1 MDFFIV
7 KEPMSDNFIGMFWA
21 FGTSILAAIQVV
33 ILSKPLKVLGHL
45 AATIL
50 TNVVNFL
57 ILFTLGVIT
66 YETGQISLKGLF
78 WFGLLGVLAYSFG
91 RYVFYR
97 ALWELGPPRL
107 TTIVSTAPF
116 YGIILAILFLGEDPN
131 YLLVIG
137 TVLVVSGVVLVS
149 YERTD
154 KSFFQ
159 KGIAW
164 AFLSAFL
171 ISLSIFIRKIG
182 LESMP
187 NPFLT
192 VAWANF
198 IGLLT
203 LFGMKRFIDPD
214 LYRWAGSKVI
224 FLVLIAAVLNS
235 ISQFCMNYSVM
246 YGDVRVV
253 TPIITS
259 SPIFSLL
266 LTAIFLRR
274 SERIRMTMVFGVFVT
289 VFGMILIGF
298 SQT

>member
-1 MDFFIV
+1 
-7 KEPMSDNFIGMFWA
+7 MSDNLIGIFWA
-21 FGTSILAAIQVV
+21 FGTSILASIQVV
-33 ILSKPLKVLGHL
+33 ILSRPLKLIGHL

-50 TNVVNFL
+50 TNVVNFV
-57 ILFTLGVIT
+57 ILFTLGIIT
-66 YETGQISLKGLF
+66 YESGQISLKGLL
-78 WFGLLGVLAYSFG
+78 WFGLLGVLAYSLG

-97 ALWELGPPRL
+97 SLWSLGPPRL

-116 YGIILAILFLGEDPN
+116 YGIILAVLFLGENPN
-131 YLLVIG
+131 YILVLG
-137 TVLVVSGVVLVS
+137 TILVVSGVVLVS
-149 YERTD
+149 YERTE

-192 VAWANF
+192 VAWSNF

-203 LFGMKRFIDPD
+203 LFGMRRFIDPQM
-214 LYRWAGSKVI
+214 YRWASTKVI
-224 FLVLIAAVLNS
+224 FLVLIAAILNS
-235 ISQFCMNYSVM
+235 ISQFCMNFSVM
-246 YGDVRVV
+246 YGDLSVV

-266 LTAIFLRR
+266 LTAIFLRK
-274 SERIRMTMVFGVFVT
+274 SERIRLTMVLGVFVT
-289 VFGMILIGF
+289 VFGMILIGV
-298 SQT
+298 SQI